1 MLQSMNL
8 MIYVDDV
15 EKVAAFFEQAA
26 GTPRISEETMIDGSK
41 TITVPVLPEASLQF
55 YSRNFIQKY
64 SPEVA
69 LNSPSIMLTIWR
81 RHMPDCCRWAR
92 PLMRSFWWAVSRR
105 SILPIQRAIGT
116 RLLKKTFK
124 SWLPLTLVECR
135 SRRRLTDK

>member
-1 MLQSMNL
+1 

-69 LNSPSIMLTIWR
+69 LNSPSIMFYVDDLASA
-81 RHMPDCCRWAR
+81 HA
-92 PLMRSFWWAVSRR
+92 
-105 SILPIQRAIGT
+105 
-116 RLLKKTFK
+116 RLLQMGATVNEIVLVGSQQTFNFADPEGNWYAVAEK
-124 SWLPLTLVECR
+124 DV
-135 SRRRLTDK
+135 

>member
-69 LNSPSIMLTIWR
+69 LNSPSIMFYVDDLASAHAR
-81 RHMPDCCRWAR
+81 LLR

-116 RLLKKTFK
+116 QLLKKTFK